1 MAVPGADKTTAG
13 QFWPPRILSRDP
25 KPEVDGSV
33 DEQQLV
39 IVTGMSGAGRSRA
52 LSALEDFGYFCI
64 DNLPPTMIPQVSEL
78 ITLENSQIR
87 RMGVACDVRG
97 GQHFD
102 KLVETLDNP
111 AAIAVPHYVVFLD
124 ADDDVLVNRFK
135 ETRRPHPLAD
145 QHPSLTAAIARERK
159 LLQPIRERADMII
172 DTSELRA
179 SELRARLQEEF
190 HEASLVRTL
199 SVAVTSFGFKY
210 GQPSDADIVFDVR
223 FLPNP
228 YYDPELKPLSGLD
241 DPVRTY
247 VLGRKET
254 QRFFKRWFPMLE
266 SVLPS
271 YAAEGKLHLSIALG
285 CTGGRHRSVAIAEA
299 TGAWLR
305 EKGYRVNVSHRDLE
319 KDANH

>member
-1 MAVPGADKTTAG
+1 MGAPGAERGLSG

-25 KPEVDGSV
+25 KPDVDPTTE
-33 DEQQLV
+33 DQQLV

-64 DNLPPTMIPQVSEL
+64 DNLPPSMIPQVSEL

-97 GQHFD
+97 GELFD

-111 AAIAVPHYVVFLD
+111 EAIAVPHYVMFLD
-124 ADDDVLVNRFK
+124 ADDDALINRFK

-145 QHPSLTAAIARERK
+145 QYPSLSGAIARERQ

-179 SELRARLQEEF
+179 SELRARIQVEF
-190 HEASLVRTL
+190 QEASLVKTL
-199 SVAVTSFGFKY
+199 SVAVSSFGFKY
-210 GQPSDADIVFDVR
+210 GQPGDADIVFDVR

-228 YYDPELKPLSGLD
+228 YYDPDLKPLSGLD
-241 DPVRTY
+241 EPVRTY

-266 SVLPS
+266 AVLPS

-299 TGAWLR
+299 TGTWLR
-305 EKGYRVNVSHRDLE
+305 AKGYRVTVTHRDLV
-319 KDANH
+319 KDENH